1 MEISFATESLNAPIR
16 NENINSKNI
25 NSTQIQTREK
35 KIDTISSNIRSGIKA
50 QDVNPEQLLE
60 QTVEANAHGNGIN
73 DAHDFDLARVMKLLS
88 DPLLQEDIS

>member
-1 MEISFATESLNAPIR
+1 MEISFGTESLKAPIR
-16 NENINSKNI
+16 NENITSKNN
-25 NSTQIQTREK
+25 NSAQIQTREQ

-60 QTVEANAHGNGIN
+60 QTVEASAHGTEIN

-88 DPLLQEDIS
+88 DPLLQNDI